1 MKNLNLKKGDVV
13 SIVGAGGKTTLLN
26 YLSNKYSLDNSVLM
40 TTTTK
45 IYPPKNYD
53 YIYHSINFLDTV
65 SLPLKNNLY
74 VTAPKYKDKLSS
86 LPMEDLDTLVKYF
99 DYTFIEADG
108 SRMKPLKGWK
118 GSEPVICAETTV
130 TIGVIDLTQIG
141 RAIDEDLVYEI
152 ELFCKL
158 VEKKVGE
165 TITIDDYIKIILK
178 KDGIFKNSKGRKI
191 IFFSKVDLMTDFKII
206 EEIKVKLYD
215 EKFHGEVVMGGIL

>member
-1 MKNLNLKKGDVV
+1 MIDLKIKKGDVV

-45 IYPPKNYD
+45 IYSPKNYD

-74 VTAPKYKDKLSS
+74 IVAPKYKDKLSS
-86 LPMEDLDTLVKYF
+86 LPMEDLETLVKYF

-118 GSEPVICAETTV
+118 DNEPVICAETTV
-130 TIGVIDLTQIG
+130 TIGIIDLTQVG
-141 RAIDEDLVYEI
+141 RPIDEDLVYEI

-158 VEKKVGE
+158 VGKKVGE
-165 TITIDDYIKIILK
+165 ALTIDDYIKIILK

-191 IFFSKVDLMTDFKII
+191 IFFSKADLMKDLKII
-206 EEIKVKLYD
+206 DEIEVRLYD
-215 EKFHGEVVMGGIL
+215 KRFDGEVVMGGIL